1 MFLAKILWTF
11 FHSKQ
16 YLGAKALA
24 VVDTAGTGYAAEGIV
39 AFLLI
44 VWIIAHAPAK
54 KYLKN
59 DAAAHVSSEIW
70 HVHIYIVILKVLID
84 PADEQT

>member
-1 MFLAKILWTF
+1 MQQSAGHIRNMFQSGICVH
-11 FHSKQ
+11 FHPCF
-16 YLGAKALA
+16 
-24 VVDTAGTGYAAEGIV
+24 V

-59 DAAAHVSSEIW
+59 DAAAHVSSKIW